1 MIQWLDFEHWRLP
14 MERSLTLM
22 GAGWRRFWSFIAGAG
37 MIAASVLT
45 IRHFFNA
52 NFPESI
58 FLGSFCDISTFF
70 NCDSSAY
77 SSIAQVWGVPMGYF
91 GLVVGALVVL
101 GALFPAP
108 GFERTNKSLSLL
120 NALGVIGLFIYSV
133 FFLKSLCLLCSGYY
147 LFSLLSFALFWKYGL
162 AAAGKA
168 AGAGVR
174 AFLSPSIKYLLVFA
188 VAGLYLV
195 LLERKVAAWFQLR
208 LGPNRVGPFGLFQTM
223 ADALKLVS
231 KEMYGTN
238 RADKFLYNLAPY
250 FPIITALLAMA
261 VLPFSEQFQAF
272 DINIG
277 IFFLLAVSSVGV
289 IGILLGG
296 WASNNK
302 YSLIGAMRSGLQVVS
317 YELSVGLSL
326 LTMVVLTGTLQ
337 VSEIIEVQ
345 KNGWLIVQGHIP
357 AIIAF
362 VIFMIAGTAETN
374 RAPFDLVEA
383 ESELGAGF
391 HTEYSGMKFAY
402 FFLAEFINMF
412 IISAIA
418 VIVFFGGWL
427 SPFGIT
433 EGISWFPSVLWFLG
447 KVLVIVFL
455 MMWFR
460 WTFPRL
466 RVDQLLNLEWK
477 YLLPINL
484 FNLVIMAVVVWLGW
498 VITF

>member
-1 MIQWLDFEHWRLP
+1 MLGLLP
-14 MERSLTLM
+14 E
-22 GAGWRRFWSFIAGAG
+22 GW
-37 MIAASVLT
+37 
-45 IRHFFNA
+45 
-52 NFPESI
+52 E
-58 FLGSFCDISTFF
+58 
-70 NCDSSAY
+70 
-77 SSIAQVWGVPMGYF
+77 
-91 GLVVGALVVL
+91 
-101 GALFPAP
+101 
-108 GFERTNKSLSLL
+108 
-120 NALGVIGLFIYSV
+120 
-133 FFLKSLCLLCSGYY
+133 
-147 LFSLLSFALFWKYGL
+147 SFANIGAMVTVALIYL
-162 AAAGKA
+162 A
-168 AGAGVR
+168 
-174 AFLSPSIKYLLVFA
+174 IFA

-208 LGPNRVGPFGLFQTM
+208 LGPNRVGPWGLLQTM

-231 KEMYGTN
+231 KELTGTE

-250 FPIITALLAMA
+250 FVIISSLMALA
-261 VLPFSEQFQAF
+261 VFPFTKEFQAF

-277 IFFLLAVSSVGV
+277 IFFLIAISSIGV

-302 YSLIGAMRSGLQVVS
+302 FALIGAMRSGVQTIS

-326 LTMVVLTGTLQ
+326 ITMILLTGTLQ
-337 VSEIIEVQ
+337 LSEIVEIQ

-362 VIFMIAGTAETN
+362 MIYMISGTAETN
-374 RAPFDLVEA
+374 RAPFDMVEA

-412 IISAIA
+412 IIAAIA
-418 VIVFFGGWL
+418 TTIFFGGWL

-433 EGISWFPSVLWFLG
+433 ESIPWLGVFWFIG
-447 KVLVIVFL
+447 KTFMLVFL

-466 RVDQLLNLEWK
+466 RIDQLLTLEWK

-484 FNLVIMAVVVWLGW
+484 LNIVLMALIVWLNLT
-498 VITF
+498 IQL